1 MAHRIPAWLY
11 ELVAK
16 DARFQCGY
24 CRCPQ
29 QVLPYRLEIEH
40 LQPISLGG
48 TDERDNLWLSCH
60 RCNKLRS
67 NRTQVTDPLT
77 GDEVP
82 IFHPRRDHW
91 NGHFLWE
98 ERGLLIVGSTACGRG
113 TVSLLELNDSYHL
126 SARTVW
132 MIAGAYPPIG

>member
-48 TDERDNLWLSCH
+48 TYGDVILRRQVST
-60 RCNKLRS
+60 RSRKL
-67 NRTQVTDPLT
+67 QEFQEQL
-77 GDEVP
+77 
-82 IFHPRRDHW
+82 HQ
-91 NGHFLWE
+91 
-98 ERGLLIVGSTACGRG
+98 
-113 TVSLLELNDSYHL
+113 
-126 SARTVW
+126 
-132 MIAGAYPPIG
+132 AGAEDEQ